1 MARELLGRH
10 SYRPSATRPGT
21 KSPPSPEREMIKET
35 PKLIKERELCLN
47 CPYPECP
54 TPGCPV
60 RQIGAA
66 RGRPKKIPPDEFLN
80 WAWGPKTNQEWAKE
94 CGVDKSTVSRWRVR
108 YADEIERRRQ
118 KKSP

>member
-60 RQIGAA
+60 RQIGAT
-66 RGRPKKIPPDEFLN
+66 RGRPKKVPPEDFLN
-80 WAWGPKTNQEWAKE
+80 WAWGPKTNREWAEE

-108 YADEIERRRQ
+108 YADEIELRRQ